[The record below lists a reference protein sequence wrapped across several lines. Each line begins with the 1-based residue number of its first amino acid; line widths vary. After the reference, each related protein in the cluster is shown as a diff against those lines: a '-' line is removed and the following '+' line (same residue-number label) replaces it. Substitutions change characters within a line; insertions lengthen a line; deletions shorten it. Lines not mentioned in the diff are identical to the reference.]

1 MSKAANLRSEQPSQ
15 SPDSGAHSRPADH
28 IAKLT
33 DPPRLAALASSELMD
48 AEPDAAFD
56 RFTRLASRLLPA
68 PVALVSLVDDHRQ
81 FFKSA
86 VGLPEPWATA
96 RETPLTHSF
105 CQYAVTTAQPLIVS
119 DARLHP
125 WLKDNLAITDL
136 GVIAYAGVP
145 LVTSEQEVLGVF
157 CAIDGKVRDWTD
169 DEIMLLK
176 ELAAM
181 VATEIE
187 LRARMRAIKAA
198 QQAQEEDR
206 ALLRSVLD
214 CMEDSVVVVDTTGKV
229 ILSNQAAQRAR
240 PAAALESVAALAK
253 AGTFLADGVTPMSP
267 SESPS
272 MRALHGETVRDFEI
286 VTLQPGRPPAWRSLN
301 SSAIHDASGT
311 VRAAVS
317 VGRDVTRAKT
327 ARDELARS
335 EALFRTVVSNLPN
348 GAVLLFDRE
357 LRYLMADGE
366 QLLSSMGFTTLD
378 LVGKTPFDVVPAER
392 AEQVAAR
399 YRKTL
404 AGIVQEFEV
413 QRGEKHYACTVVPVH
428 DEHGTVTAGMALV
441 YDVTSHKQMQEQLRR
456 QTLVFQSTL
465 EHMREGVIMVD
476 PKGELAVFNQAA
488 KSFFGVSPQTQD
500 VRALLRNVRFFQE
513 DGVTPMKESE
523 QPLARALRGE
533 ASFPTDVVVRRTN
546 SAPPTHLHIT
556 VDPILDD
563 QSTLLGSV
571 AVLHN
576 VSAQK
581 AAEASAREEAAINVL
596 LQGIA
601 EAANNAQT
609 VHDAFQVGLDR
620 VCEFMAWP
628 VGHVYLKQGELLKP
642 TGWWHDADPNRFAEF
657 RDVTSTLEFSPGVGM
672 IGRVLASGHATWLVN
687 LNDNESFMHSEQA
700 AAAGLM
706 SGFAFPVMIEDEVV
720 AALEFYSERQEA
732 ADPHLLT
739 LMANIGT
746 QLGRVLERERARKA
760 ILEQAEQVRSLSIR
774 DELTGLH
781 NRRGFLELARHQLR
795 LAERMRRSV
804 LLFFF
809 DLNGMKPIN
818 DQLGHDE
825 GDRALRDMAGVLR
838 ASFRASD
845 IIARLGG
852 DEFVA
857 LLPDADPSQIDLF
870 VGRIELETAQRNVEP
885 GRKYELSTS
894 IGATGFDPSN
904 PEPIEELLVK
914 ADSLMYEAKRARKK
928 SRDSSQPAEPTNAP
942 AVA

>member
-1 MSKAANLRSEQPSQ
+1 
-15 SPDSGAHSRPADH
+15 
-28 IAKLT
+28 
-33 DPPRLAALASSELMD
+33 MD
-48 AEPDAAFD
+48 AAADAAFD
-56 RFTRLASRLLPA
+56 RFTRLASKLLPA
-68 PVALVSLVDDHRQ
+68 PVTLVSLVDDHRQ

-86 VGLPEPWATA
+86 VGLPEPWASA
-96 RETPLTHSF
+96 RETPLTHSL
-105 CQYAVTTAQPLIVS
+105 CQYVVSTAQPLIVS

-125 WLKDNLAITDL
+125 WLRDNLAITDL

-145 LVTSEQEVLGVF
+145 LITSDQQVLGVF
-157 CAIDGKVRDWTD
+157 CAIDGKVREWTH
-169 DEIMLLK
+169 DEITLLH

-181 VATEIE
+181 VSTEME

-214 CMEDSVVVVDTTGKV
+214 CMEESVVVVDATGKV
-229 ILSNQAAQRAR
+229 ILSNQAAQRVR
-240 PAAALESVAALAK
+240 PAAALESVTALAN

-267 SESPS
+267 TDSPS
-272 MRALHGETVRDFEI
+272 VRALGGETVRDFEV
-286 VTLQPGRPPAWRSLN
+286 VTLQAGQAPVWRSLN
-301 SSAIHDASGT
+301 SSPIRDASGA
-311 VRAAVS
+311 VRAAVN

-327 ARDELARS
+327 ARDELAQS
-335 EALFRTVVSNLPN
+335 EARFRIVVSNLPN
-348 GAVLLFDRE
+348 GAVLLFDRD
-357 LRYLMADGE
+357 LHYLMADGE
-366 QLLSSMGFTTLD
+366 QLLSSMGFTTVD
-378 LVGKTPFDVVPAER
+378 LVGKTPFDVVPADR
-392 AEQVAAR
+392 AEHVAAR

-404 AGIVQEFEV
+404 AGEVQEFEV
-413 QRGEKHYACTVVPVH
+413 RRGEKHYACTVVPVH
-428 DEHGTVTAGMALV
+428 DEQGNVTAGMALV

-465 EHMREGVIMVD
+465 EHMREGVVMVD
-476 PKGELAVFNQAA
+476 PQGEFAVFNQAA
-488 KSFFGVSPQTQD
+488 KSFFGVSPQTRD
-500 VRALLRNVRFFQE
+500 IRALLRSVRFFHE
-513 DGVTPMKESE
+513 DGATPMAESE
-523 QPLARALRGE
+523 QPIALALKGE
-533 ASFPTDVVVRRTN
+533 ACFPTDVVVKRSN

-563 QSTLLGSV
+563 HNSLLGRV

-576 VSAQK
+576 VTAQK
-581 AAEASAREEAAINVL
+581 AAERSAREEAAISEL
-596 LQGIA
+596 LQSIA
-601 EAANNAQT
+601 VASNNAQT
-609 VHDAFQVGLDR
+609 VHDAFQVGLDG
-620 VCEFMAWP
+620 VCAFMNWP
-628 VGHVYLKQGELLKP
+628 VGHVYLKHGNSLKP
-642 TGWWHDADPNRFAEF
+642 TGWWHDADPNRFAIF
-657 RDVTSTLEFSPGVGM
+657 RDVTSTLEFEPGMGM

-687 LNDNESFMHSEQA
+687 LGADDTFLHANQA
-700 AAAGLM
+700 ANAGLV
-706 SGFAFPVMIEDEVV
+706 SGFAFPVMIENEVV

-732 ADPHLLT
+732 ADPRLLS

-746 QLGRVLERERARKA
+746 QLGRVIERDRARKA

-894 IGATGFDPSN
+894 IGATGFDPAN
-904 PEPIEELLVK
+904 PEPIEDLLVK

-928 SRDSSQPAEPTNAP
+928 SCESGQASEPTSAP
-942 AVA
+942 PLA

>member
-1 MSKAANLRSEQPSQ
+1 
-15 SPDSGAHSRPADH
+15 
-28 IAKLT
+28 
-33 DPPRLAALASSELMD
+33 MD
-48 AEPDAAFD
+48 AAPDAAFD
-56 RFTRLASRLLPA
+56 RFTRLASMLLPA
-68 PVALVSLVDDHRQ
+68 PVALISLVDDQRQ

-86 VGLPEPWATA
+86 VGLAEPWASA

-105 CQYAVTTAQPLIVS
+105 CQYAVTSAQPLIVS

-125 WLKDNLAITDL
+125 WLKENLAITEL

-145 LVTSEQEVLGVF
+145 LVTSEREVLGVL
-157 CAIDGKVRDWTD
+157 CAIDGKVRVWKEEELT
-169 DEIMLLK
+169 LLHD
-176 ELAAM
+176 LAAM

-187 LRARMRAIKAA
+187 LRARERATKAA
-198 QQAQEEDR
+198 R
-206 ALLRSVLD
+206 A
-214 CMEDSVVVVDTTGKV
+214 
-229 ILSNQAAQRAR
+229 
-240 PAAALESVAALAK
+240 
-253 AGTFLADGVTPMSP
+253 
-267 SESPS
+267 
-272 MRALHGETVRDFEI
+272 
-286 VTLQPGRPPAWRSLN
+286 
-301 SSAIHDASGT
+301 
-311 VRAAVS
+311 
-317 VGRDVTRAKT
+317 
-327 ARDELARS
+327 ELARS

-348 GAVLLFDRE
+348 GAVLLFDRD

-366 QLLSSMGFTTLD
+366 QLLSSMGFTTRD
-378 LVGKTPFDVVPAER
+378 LLGKTPFDVVPAER
-392 AEQVAAR
+392 AEHMAAR
-399 YRKTL
+399 YRETL
-404 AGIVQEFEV
+404 AGNVQEFEV
-413 QRGEKHYACTVVPVH
+413 QRAEKHYACTVVPVR

-441 YDVTSHKQMQEQLRR
+441 YDVTSHKQIQEQLRR

-476 PKGELAVFNQAA
+476 PKGEFAVFNQAA
-488 KSFFGVSPQTQD
+488 KAFFGVSPQTQD
-500 VRALLRNVRFFQE
+500 VRALLRNVRFFLE
-513 DGVTPMKESE
+513 DGSTPMKESE
-523 QPLARALRGE
+523 QPLARALKGE
-533 ASFPTDVVVRRTN
+533 ASFPTDVVVRRSN
-546 SAPPTHLHIT
+546 STPPTHLHIT

-576 VSAQK
+576 VTAQK
-581 AAEASAREEAAINVL
+581 AAEASAREEAAINEL

-601 EAANNAQT
+601 VAANNAQT

-620 VCEFMAWP
+620 VCAFMNWP
-628 VGHVYLKQGELLKP
+628 VGHVYLKHGNLLKP

-657 RDVTSTLEFSPGVGM
+657 RDVTSTLEFSPGAGM
-672 IGRVLASGHATWLVN
+672 LGRVLASGHATWLVN
-687 LNDNESFMHSEQA
+687 LNGDSSFMHAEQA
-700 AAAGLM
+700 AAAGLI

-720 AALEFYSERQEA
+720 AALEFYAERQEA

-746 QLGRVLERERARKA
+746 QLGRVIERERARKA

-894 IGATGFDPSN
+894 IGATGFDPES
-904 PEPIEELLVK
+904 PEPIEDLLVK

-928 SRDSSQPAEPTNAP
+928 NRDSSQPVEPTNAP
-942 AVA
+942 SAVGAAG